1 MPSCEKNLTKLY
13 SSVNFSNPEDSKSFG
28 KWDIDSKLKVLV
40 HFVGEYINDVQPSIY
55 FKAKVTL
62 DAVVCKSGKVTKS
75 NIVVKD
81 ICFKNEFNVSANSQ
95 TDEYKYLYDIS
106 CSSADNASS
115 SCSSKH
121 KSCSSDSCSSDL
133 SLSDIYVNGIEK
145 QIMTNVKEF
154 MESDAFKITWVL
166 EKGFFTLNTTKFNS
180 GNTFPNVKMTI
191 KHKLTSSSS
200 SCFSSSSSCHKPNN
214 FIKMLIMGFVAILV
228 IMFLLKFLKNNNYGD
243 YANLYDN
250 VFGSVNKLFSKASGM
265 IKSLFPKKD
274 EYTQEHQPYDPDPV
288 PVPVHE
294 PYEHDP
300 DPVHEPYEHDPVP
313 VPDPYPVVDEQ

>member
-13 SSVNFSNPEDSKSFG
+13 SSVNFTNPEDSKSFG
-28 KWDIDSKLKVLV
+28 KWDIDSKLKALI
-40 HFVGEYINDVQPSIY
+40 HFVGEYTNGAQPNIY

-62 DAVVCKSGKVTKS
+62 DAVVKKNGTVSKS

-81 ICFKNEFNVSANSQ
+81 ICFKNEFNVSAESQ

-121 KSCSSDSCSSDL
+121 KSCSDSCSSDL
-133 SLSDIYVNGIEK
+133 SLSDIYINGIEK

-180 GNTFPNVKMTI
+180 GSTFPNVKMTI
-191 KHKLTSSSS
+191 KNKLTGSSS
-200 SCFSSSSSCHKPNN
+200 SCFSSSSSSHKPNN

-228 IMFLLKFLKNNNYGD
+228 IMFLLKFLKNNNYGG

-250 VFGSVNKLFSKASGM
+250 VFGSVNKIFSKASGM
-265 IKSLFPKKD
+265 IKSLFPQKV
-274 EYTQEHQPYDPDPV
+274 EYNPEPQPYEPV
-288 PVPVHE
+288 PE
-294 PYEHDP
+294 PYE
-300 DPVHEPYEHDPVP
+300 PVP
-313 VPDPYPVVDEQ
+313 EPVADEQ

>member
-13 SSVNFSNPEDSKSFG
+13 SSVNFTNPEDSKSFG
-28 KWDIDSKLKVLV
+28 KWDIDSKLKALI
-40 HFVGEYINDVQPSIY
+40 HFVGEYANGAQPNIY

-62 DAVVCKSGKVTKS
+62 DAVVKKNGTVSKS

-81 ICFKNEFNVSANSQ
+81 ICFKNEFNVSAESQ

-121 KSCSSDSCSSDL
+121 KSCSDSCSSDL
-133 SLSDIYVNGIEK
+133 SLSDIYINGIEK

-180 GNTFPNVKMTI
+180 GSTFPNVKMTI
-191 KHKLTSSSS
+191 KNKLTGSSS
-200 SCFSSSSSCHKPNN
+200 SCFSSSSSSHKPNN

-228 IMFLLKFLKNNNYGD
+228 IMFLLKFLKNNNYGG

-250 VFGSVNKLFSKASGM
+250 VFGSVNKIFSKASGM
-265 IKSLFPKKD
+265 IKSLFPQKV
-274 EYTQEHQPYDPDPV
+274 EYNPEPQPYEPV
-288 PVPVHE
+288 PE
-294 PYEHDP
+294 PYE
-300 DPVHEPYEHDPVP
+300 PVP
-313 VPDPYPVVDEQ
+313 EPVADEQ

>member
-28 KWDIDSKLKVLV
+28 KWDIDSKLKALI
-40 HFVGEYINDVQPSIY
+40 HFVGEYANGAQPNIY

-62 DAVVCKSGKVTKS
+62 DAVVKKNGTVSKS

-81 ICFKNEFNVSANSQ
+81 ICFKNEFNVSAESQ

-121 KSCSSDSCSSDL
+121 KSCSDSCSSDL
-133 SLSDIYVNGIEK
+133 SLSDIYINGIEK

-180 GNTFPNVKMTI
+180 GSTFPNVKMTI
-191 KHKLTSSSS
+191 KNKLTSSSS
-200 SCFSSSSSCHKPNN
+200 SCFSSSSSSHKPNN

-228 IMFLLKFLKNNNYGD
+228 IMFLLKFLKNNNYGG

-250 VFGSVNKLFSKASGM
+250 VFGSVNKIFSKASGM
-265 IKSLFPKKD
+265 IKSLFPQKV
-274 EYTQEHQPYDPDPV
+274 EYNPEPQPYEPV
-288 PVPVHE
+288 PE
-294 PYEHDP
+294 PYE
-300 DPVHEPYEHDPVP
+300 PVP
-313 VPDPYPVVDEQ
+313 EPVADEQ

>member
-28 KWDIDSKLKVLV
+28 KWDIDSKLKALV
-40 HFVGEYINDVQPSIY
+40 HFVGEYTNGAQPSIY

-62 DAVVCKSGKVTKS
+62 DAVVSKFGTVTKS

-115 SCSSKH
+115 SCSSKSHKSH

-133 SLSDIYVNGIEK
+133 SLSDIYANGIEK

-191 KHKLTSSSS
+191 KHKLTGSSS

-228 IMFLLKFLKNNNYGD
+228 IMFLLKFLKNNNYGG

-265 IKSLFPKKD
+265 IKSLFPKKV
-274 EYTQEHQPYDPDPV
+274 EYTPEPEPEAEAVILVPEPV
-288 PVPVHE
+288 A
-294 PYEHDP
+294 
-300 DPVHEPYEHDPVP
+300 
-313 VPDPYPVVDEQ
+313 DEQ